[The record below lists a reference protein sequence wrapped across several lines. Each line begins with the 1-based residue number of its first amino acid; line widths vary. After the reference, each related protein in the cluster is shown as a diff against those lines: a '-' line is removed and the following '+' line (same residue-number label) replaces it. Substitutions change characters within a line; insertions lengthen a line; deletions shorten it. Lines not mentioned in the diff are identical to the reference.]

1 MIQFYHNP
9 RCRKSRETLQLIHSK
24 GIEPEIVEYL
34 DQVPTKGDI
43 KKILDKLGLR
53 AEDLVRKN
61 EALYKQ
67 KFKNQDFSEDEW
79 VRILSDN
86 PRLIERPILIN
97 DDRAALGRPPENVL
111 SILS

>member
-1 MIQFYHNP
+1 
-9 RCRKSRETLQLIHSK
+9 LIHSK

-34 DQVPTKGDI
+34 DQVPTKGEI
-43 KKILDKLGLR
+43 KKILDKLGLK

-67 KFKNQDFSEDEW
+67 KFKNQDFSEEEW